1 MVVKAW
7 RARVKQKN
15 IMRAGVAIGIAGAL
29 GTMVRHACAKL
40 ICLAL
45 KAIVGNRGRVHSHS

>member
-15 IMRAGVAIGIAGAL
+15 IMSAGVAIGIAGA
-29 GTMVRHACAKL
+29 
-40 ICLAL
+40 AL
-45 KAIVGNRGRVHSHS
+45 VWL